1 MCIAH
6 IRSVV
11 FFPRKLFGKSDF
23 VLEKENAKAH
33 SDEKVDHEEDVEG
46 EVDLLSGVLDPGGAC
61 FDTIPEIGHWT
72 KSDEK

>member
-1 MCIAH
+1 M
-6 IRSVV
+6 
-11 FFPRKLFGKSDF
+11 
-23 VLEKENAKAH
+23 EKENAKAH